1 MVDYFALALSHGLLV
16 LVGWKL
22 LTRPDLDADPAPPK
36 QGEAPGEPPA
46 GRPKPGL
53 RLRA

>member
-16 LVGWKL
+16 LAGLKL
-22 LTRPDLDADPAPPK
+22 LARPDLDADPAPPK
-36 QGEAPGEPPA
+36 QGEEPDEPPA
-46 GRPKPGL
+46 RRPKPEL

>member
-22 LTRPDLDADPAPPK
+22 LTRQDLDADPAPPE
-36 QGEAPGEPPA
+36 EAETAEDATPK
-46 GRPKPGL
+46 RPKPGL

>member
-16 LVGWKL
+16 LAGWKL
-22 LTRPDLDADPAPPK
+22 LARQDLDADPAPPK
-36 QGEAPGEPPA
+36 QGQEPHEPPA
-46 GRPKPGL
+46 RRPKPEL

>member
-16 LVGWKL
+16 LAGWKL
-22 LTRPDLDADPAPPK
+22 LARPDLDADPAPPADA
-36 QGEAPGEPPA
+36 EAAEDTAPK
-46 GRPKPGL
+46 RPKPGL